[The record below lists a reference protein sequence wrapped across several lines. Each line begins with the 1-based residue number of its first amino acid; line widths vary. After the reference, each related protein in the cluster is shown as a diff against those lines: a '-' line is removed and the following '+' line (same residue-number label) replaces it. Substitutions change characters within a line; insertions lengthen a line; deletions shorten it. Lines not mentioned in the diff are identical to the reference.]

1 MLTTINFFRS
11 RKIERID
18 YADIILFF
26 EKDLKCKVSYGEE
39 DVKFTY
45 LDEVFNLE
53 YNFYITKRSRV
64 TNVAFI
70 NPEYVN
76 IRFLIEVPV
85 VLPEQASRQILQVI
99 DSVCNRFDFCILYDG
114 IKDVEAFDMLKLMN
128 YFRNIRQ
135 EFLKNNPDYQY
146 YTLPT
151 TIISHI
157 SNYHQVMQVSS
168 FLEEQ
173 FKEEVNFKK
182 YIILSDGL
190 SNEAKLAIEW
200 EVGTPLLFPPHL
212 DYIKII
218 DVESIQYLPADI
230 FYKHLIRHM
239 YELKNY
245 LPDVSL
251 LMLTGK
257 AVKKAVSKVKRFK
270 KHYVQELMFKEVNV
284 QNLIEK

>member
-1 MLTTINFFRS
+1 
-11 RKIERID
+11 
-18 YADIILFF
+18 
-26 EKDLKCKVSYGEE
+26 
-39 DVKFTY
+39 
-45 LDEVFNLE
+45 
-53 YNFYITKRSRV
+53 
-64 TNVAFI
+64 
-70 NPEYVN
+70 
-76 IRFLIEVPV
+76 
-85 VLPEQASRQILQVI
+85 
-99 DSVCNRFDFCILYDG
+99 
-114 IKDVEAFDMLKLMN
+114 MLKLMN

-212 DYIKII
+212 DYIKIV

-230 FYKHLIRHM
+230 FYKHLLRHM